1 MATADS
7 VKAKIQAWIDLFNKK
22 SGRNDTTFTDA
33 LVWYLF
39 SIEPE
44 LQTLTVTENG
54 TYTPPNGVTGYN
66 KVEVDVQPSLE
77 SLHATDNGYYTPS
90 PGHSGFESVEVDVTP
105 PQLETL
111 YVTENGIYTPSG
123 EVTGY
128 SHVEVSVDTQ
138 SFYDDGYNTGYSE
151 GYEAGRNS
159 VETA

>member
-39 SIEPE
+39 SIEPK
-44 LQTLTVTENG
+44 LQTLTITENG

-66 KVEVDVQPSLE
+66 K
-77 SLHATDNGYYTPS
+77 
-90 PGHSGFESVEVDVTP
+90 
-105 PQLETL
+105 
-111 YVTENGIYTPSG
+111 
-123 EVTGY
+123 
-128 SHVEVSVDTQ
+128 VEVSVDTQ